1 MFGIKSDNGYI
12 EVLKGIKIKTII
24 YGQDTLMSEFI
35 MEKNSKLS
43 EHSHLNEQTGYLV
56 YGKIRLFINGV
67 SMLLSPGDSWNIP
80 SNAKHK
86 AEIIEDSLAIEIFS
100 PRRDD
105 YLKYTN
111 REDIVE

>member
-12 EVLKGIKIKTII
+12 EVLKGIKIKTLI

-35 MEKNSKLS
+35 MKKNSKLL

-56 YGKIRLFINGV
+56 YGKIRLSINGD

-80 SNAKHK
+80 SNVKHK

>member
-1 MFGIKSDNGYI
+1 
-12 EVLKGIKIKTII
+12 
-24 YGQDTLMSEFI
+24 MSEFI
-35 MEKNSKLS
+35 MEKNSNLL

-56 YGKIRLFINGV
+56 YGKIELFIDGV
-67 SMLLSPGDSWNIP
+67 LMLINPGDSWNIP

-100 PRRDD
+100 QRRDD